1 METNSKVA
9 LGVSAALLALG
20 LPYILSLKRLSEELE
35 TVTTVNVHN
44 LTLTG
49 IRLRVDII
57 LKNPTGATLKV
68 KYPFVRMMYKD
79 TVFASS
85 ESKDRDF
92 EVPKFG
98 ELQIDPIYVDLSFI
112 TLGMQVPELLKEYRK
127 SGKLAIT
134 VKTVTTINNK
144 VPYIKTDNLNL

>member
-35 TVTTVNVHN
+35 TVTKVNVHN

-49 IRLRVDII
+49 IRLRVDIT

-98 ELQIDPIYVDLSFI
+98 ELQIDPVYVDLSFI

-127 SGKLAIT
+127 SGKLALT

-144 VPYIKTDNLNL
+144 VPYIKTDNLNI

>member
-98 ELQIDPIYVDLSFI
+98 ELQIDPVYVDLSFI

-127 SGKLAIT
+127 SGKLALT